1 MLLFFLLVYAS
12 CLFILL
18 GLLYPEPIV
27 EGFDSLVHLLDNRK
41 WFFGTLFA
49 VALLD
54 LADTW
59 IKHLNGASQG
69 ELQIPLVGYIFLM
82 SIWIVMSGIA
92 IFVTNRLYHAFFAVI
107 FFVAVVIWSIFALP
121 TIT

>member
-1 MLLFFLLVYAS
+1 MWVPALLFFVLIYASALFFLLA
-12 CLFILL
+12 
-18 GLLYPEPIV
+18 LLYPDPIV

-59 IKHLNGASQG
+59 IKHLY
-69 ELQIPLVGYIFLM
+69 ELPPPPLVPYIFLVSM
-82 SIWIVMSGIA
+82 WTVMSGIA
-92 IFVTNRLYHAFFAVI
+92 MFVTNRLYHTFFAVI
-107 FFVAVVIWSIFALP
+107 FFVAMVLWQGTALFSIV
-121 TIT
+121 